1 VAVPELV
8 RRIAERTLP
17 AGLLQR
23 LRVWKFLRARDRY
36 PQREVEHRYAGTP
49 LKVVVGSRYSE
60 RYDRDWPQL
69 REIEMLR
76 EGRLVPGATVFDLGA
91 SCGVIAMMLASIV
104 GPSGRVVALE
114 AHPHDAEL
122 ARRNRDLNGL
132 EQLEVVH
139 AAVAREDGELVFGLN
154 GQVDDGTRRWGD
166 LAVTAC
172 SIDGLADRYGAPD
185 VVFIDVDGFEAEALA
200 GAARTIAAGP
210 DWFVEI
216 HPVDLARYGDAG
228 PDQVL
233 AHFDASRYCLYA
245 AADRLVGTPGL
256 GLQSL
261 TTFAPLA
268 HCPPDLRAQRFFLLA
283 RSVAGLRR

>member
-1 VAVPELV
+1 MAVPDVL
-8 RRIAERTLP
+8 RRVAERALP
-17 AGLLQR
+17 APLLRR
-23 LRVWKFLRARDRY
+23 LRVWKFRRARESYRE
-36 PQREVEHRYAGTP
+36 REVEHLYAGTR
-49 LKVVVGSRYSE
+49 LKVVIGSRYGE

-76 EGRLVPGATVFDLGA
+76 EGRLGPGATVFDLGA

-132 EQLEVVH
+132 AQLEVVH
-139 AAVAREDGELVFGLN
+139 AAVAREDGQLVFGLN
-154 GQVDDGTRRWGD
+154 GQVDDGSRRWGD
-166 LAVTAC
+166 LEVAAW

-200 GAARTIAAGP
+200 GAARTIAAEP

-216 HPVDLARYGDAG
+216 HPIDLARYGDAG
-228 PDQVL
+228 PAEVL
-233 AHFDASRYCLYA
+233 SHFDSSRYSLFG
-245 AADRLVGTPGL
+245 AADGLVGTPAL

-261 TTFAPLA
+261 TDFVALA
-268 HCPPDLRAQRFFLLA
+268 QCPPELLARRFFLVA
-283 RSVAGLRR
+283 RSVAGLSR